1 MTVNKVPNTEEIIG
15 LLSAL
20 ELDEVMDQ
28 ACHILKDIVGA
39 EAAGM
44 FMWDADLESISDRHV
59 LADKNKDFK
68 ALAEAFS
75 KAFDAD
81 CFEGGSFGASSTDAP
96 AEPGKSRIVVE
107 ELPEALELSL
117 AGSVLKNLGDVIC
130 VRFFMTANEE
140 DGEILRALA
149 ILSGHDLDMDS
160 KNFTAA
166 EEAIMAYPIGLALGR
181 AFEIKE
187 LARENER
194 LRGQYEEMEDKTSS
208 MEEQTRKLI
217 HDVTARDSIRMKQ
230 LERERLVYWI
240 SNAVRSSVH
249 IQEVLDMT
257 VEKLGNQF
265 SVSRAVLFRAD
276 EQGNVPEV
284 YEFVQNGVESV
295 KHLFMTEDGQ
305 EFVLKALSKESP
317 ESIENPD
324 FDDRCTYNREFL
336 KLMSITSGLIVP
348 LVMRTRVLGALFL
361 QDMDVAREWSIDDI
375 SLIGSLADN
384 LSVAIENAELHQERE
399 RQAVTDGLTGVAN
412 RRAFNDSLQK
422 EFERAKRYDQPLSLI
437 VIDLDFLKKIND
449 KYGHMAG
456 DEAIR
461 AIGQVL
467 RQSSRSIDFPARYGG
482 EEFCLLLP
490 NTEIDMAEQL
500 AERLRRLINEV
511 TIEGHGAISAS
522 LGVASFPL
530 HAESSDTLF
539 LKADEALYCAK
550 TGGRNCVRIATTAEH
565 RVEHTTESAHGSE
578 NPQPAPESAAGG
590 TNGGSSAGSGGGQVI
605 SESVSEKSNY

>member
-1 MTVNKVPNTEEIIG
+1 MTVNKAPNTEEIIS
-15 LLSAL
+15 LLSAFEL
-20 ELDEVMDQ
+20 EEVMEQ
-28 ACHILKDIVGA
+28 ACHILKEVLGA
-39 EAAGM
+39 EASAI
-44 FMWDADLESISDRHV
+44 FMWDPDLESIADRHV
-59 LADKNKDFK
+59 AAEKNKDFK
-68 ALAEAFS
+68 ALAEAFA
-75 KAFDAD
+75 KCFDTES
-81 CFEGGSFGASSTDAP
+81 FEGAAP
-96 AEPGKSRIVVE
+96 APGEPSQTRIVVS
-107 ELPEALELSL
+107 ELPEDMDLSVS
-117 AGSVLKNLGDVIC
+117 ASVLKNLGDIAC
-130 VRFFMTANEE
+130 VRLFMTSSEE
-140 DGEILRALA
+140 DGEQLRAVAL
-149 ILSGHDLDMDS
+149 LSGKELELDS
-160 KNFTAA
+160 ESC
-166 EEAIMAYPIGLALGR
+166 EEARQAIEAYPLGLALGR
-181 AFEIKE
+181 AFELKE

-276 EQGNVPEV
+276 ELGNVPEV
-284 YEFVQNGVESV
+284 YEFIQSGVESV

-317 ESIENPD
+317 ESLENPE

-361 QDMDVAREWSIDDI
+361 QDLNVAREWSIDDI

-412 RRAFNDSLQK
+412 RRAFNDSLQR

-437 VIDLDFLKKIND
+437 VIDLDYLKKIND

-461 AIGQVL
+461 SIGQVL
-467 RQSSRSIDFPARYGG
+467 KQSSRSIDFPARYGG

-511 TIEGHGAISAS
+511 TLEGHGAISAS

-530 HAESSDTLF
+530 HADDSDTLF
-539 LKADEALYCAK
+539 LKADEALYAAK
-550 TGGRNCVRIATTAEH
+550 TQGRNRVCTAQSGPTIGH
-565 RVEHTTESAHGSE
+565 AGHSE
-578 NPQPAPESAAGG
+578 
-590 TNGGSSAGSGGGQVI
+590 T
-605 SESVSEKSNY
+605 VSEK

>member
-1 MTVNKVPNTEEIIG
+1 MAVNKPTNTEDIID

-20 ELDEVMDQ
+20 ELEEVMEQ
-28 ACHILKDIVGA
+28 ACHILKSALGA
-39 EAAGM
+39 EAAAI
-44 FMWDADLESISDRHV
+44 FMWDSDLEHISDR
-59 LADKNKDFK
+59 LIMAEKNKDFK
-68 ALAEAFS
+68 TLAESFATS
-75 KAFDAD
+75 FDPA
-81 CFEGGSFGASSTDAP
+81 CFAAP
-96 AEPGKSRIVVE
+96 PAGDPPKTRILLE
-107 ELPEALELSL
+107 ELPDDLELS
-117 AGSVLKNLGDVIC
+117 APRSILKHLGDIVC
-130 VRFFMTANEE
+130 VRMMMCASEE
-140 DGEILRALA
+140 DGEQLRAVAL
-149 ILSGHDLDMDS
+149 LSGQELDTED
-160 KNFTAA
+160 TAA
-166 EEAIMAYPIGLALGR
+166 AAEAIGAYPLALALSR

-217 HDVTARDSIRMKQ
+217 HDVTARDSIKMKQ

-276 EQGNVPEV
+276 ERGNVPEV
-284 YEFVQNGVESV
+284 YEYVQSGVESV
-295 KHLFMTEDGQ
+295 KHLFATEDGQ

-317 ESIENPD
+317 ESLENPD

-361 QDMDVAREWSIDDI
+361 QDLNDAREWSIDDI

-412 RRAFNDSLQK
+412 RRAFNDSLLR
-422 EFERAKRYDQPLSLI
+422 EFERAKRYEQPLSLI

-456 DEAIR
+456 DEAIK

-500 AERLRRLINEV
+500 AERLRRLITEV
-511 TIEGHGAISAS
+511 TLEGHGSISAS

-530 HAESSDTLF
+530 HADGSDSLF
-539 LKADEALYCAK
+539 LKADEALYVAK
-550 TGGRNCVRIATTAEH
+550 QQGRNCVRVATRADYLGPSS
-565 RVEHTTESAHGSE
+565 RADVQNGQGGQIGQMGQISGESISE
-578 NPQPAPESAAGG
+578 NA
-590 TNGGSSAGSGGGQVI
+590 TNATSSKNS
-605 SESVSEKSNY
+605 SEIEPTSIA